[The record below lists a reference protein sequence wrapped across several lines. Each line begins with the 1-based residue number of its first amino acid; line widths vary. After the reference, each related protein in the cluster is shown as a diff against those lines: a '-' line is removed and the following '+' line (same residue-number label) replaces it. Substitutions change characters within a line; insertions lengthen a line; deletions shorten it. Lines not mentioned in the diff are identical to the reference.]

1 MQEPSV
7 KDKRRAVAAAVAAG
21 GSFAVMD
28 ALVKTLTADYPVMQV
43 VFLRSTTSL
52 LMVLAALPWFGGW
65 AALRMTRLPSHL
77 LRACYAFIATVCF
90 FYAFRHLPLADV
102 YVVGHAAPFF
112 VTALSVPLLGERVGP
127 RRWAAVIIGF
137 IGVLIVLQPWNSAE
151 TGAGAAATRDWTPWA
166 AAVGAALFY
175 ALSVVQIRALSGSA
189 GAAGMV
195 VVFLGFAALAGAI
208 ISVPTWTPLALAD
221 YGLVALMGVFGVG
234 GQVFMVLSYR
244 LGPAALVAPFDY
256 VALVWATALGFLLFG
271 DVPTPAVVTGGA
283 VIIAGGLY
291 ILHRETR

>member
-7 KDKRRAVAAAVAAG
+7 KDKRRAIAAAVAAG

-43 VFLRSTTSL
+43 VFLRSTASL
-52 LMVLAALPWFGGW
+52 LMVSAALPWFGGW

-77 LRACYAFIATVCF
+77 LRAFYAFIATICF

-127 RRWAAVIIGF
+127 RRWAAVIVGF
-137 IGVLIVLQPWNSAE
+137 IGVLIVLQPWSD
-151 TGAGAAATRDWTPWA
+151 GQAASSRDWAPWA

-195 VVFLGFAALAGAI
+195 VVFLGFAALAGAV
-208 ISVPTWTPLALAD
+208 ISLPTWTPLAPTD